1 MYIIGL
7 TGGIA
12 SGKSTVSTML
22 EELGA
27 YIIDTD
33 KIAHA
38 VVMPKQPALLDIIDH
53 FGLRVIL
60 PDGSLNRELL
70 GDIIFKNPEER
81 SCLEKIVHPYIEKQV
96 NESIGQA
103 EKLGHTVVVI
113 DVPLLFEAGWQH
125 RVDEIWVVYVD
136 IKIQVSRL
144 IARNQLT
151 YEQAMER
158 INSQLNIEEKAKR
171 SHVVIDNA
179 LNREN
184 TREQVNAAWQNV
196 CRKIEKT

>member
-1 MYIIGL
+1 MYIVGL

-22 EELGA
+22 AELGA

-38 VVMPKQPALLDIIDH
+38 VVMPKQPALLAIIDH
-53 FGLRVIL
+53 FGSRVML
-60 PDGSLNRELL
+60 PDGNLNRELL

-81 SCLEKIVHPYIEKQV
+81 SCLEKIIHPYIEKQV
-96 NESIGQA
+96 NESIRQA

-136 IKIQVSRL
+136 LKIQVSRL

-171 SHVVIDNA
+171 SHVVIDNT

-184 TREQVNAAWQNV
+184 TRAQVNAAWQNV
-196 CRKIEKT
+196 CKKIRKT

>member
-1 MYIIGL
+1 MYIVGL

-22 EELGA
+22 AELGA

-38 VVMPKQPALLDIIDH
+38 VVMPKQPALLAIIDH
-53 FGLRVIL
+53 FGSRVML

-81 SCLEKIVHPYIEKQV
+81 SCLEKIIHPYIEKQV
-96 NESIGQA
+96 NESIRQA

-136 IKIQVSRL
+136 LKIQVSRL

-179 LNREN
+179 LDREN
-184 TREQVNAAWQNV
+184 TKAQVNAAWQNV
-196 CRKIEKT
+196 CKKIRKI